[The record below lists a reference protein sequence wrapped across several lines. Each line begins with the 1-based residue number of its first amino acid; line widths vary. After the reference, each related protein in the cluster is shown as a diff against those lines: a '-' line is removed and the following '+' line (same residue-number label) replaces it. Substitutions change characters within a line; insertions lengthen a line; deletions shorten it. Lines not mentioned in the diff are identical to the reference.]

1 MSDVPEPYEPY
12 WDYMAR
18 RYREEEEKEKKVAEC
33 LKDLNSTTEEEQ

>member
-18 RYREEEEKEKKVAEC
+18 RYREEEEKKVAEC
-33 LKDLNSTTEEEQ
+33 LKDSNSRTEEEQ